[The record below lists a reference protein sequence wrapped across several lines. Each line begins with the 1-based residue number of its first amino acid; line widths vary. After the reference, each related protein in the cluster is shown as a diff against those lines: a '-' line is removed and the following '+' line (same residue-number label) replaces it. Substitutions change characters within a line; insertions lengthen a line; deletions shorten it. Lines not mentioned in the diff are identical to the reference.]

1 MGGIYVSSSA
11 IIHTDTLLN
20 KYKNKNYN
28 FNNLNKDF
36 HIDLPRLK
44 EAEVKLIVFA
54 IYAEENYQPNG
65 DGLKKTIQ
73 MIDDFYN
80 IFENCEELV
89 LAKNYE
95 DIIKINNEDKIAAI
109 LAVEGAKSLYSLSA
123 LRVFNRLGIRLITL
137 TWNHRNQIGDGIGV
151 DSKCGLT
158 SFGKEFVKE
167 MHSLNMIVD
176 VSHLNERGFWDVLEI
191 SEAPIIA
198 SHSNVKNLCNHP
210 RNLNDKQIKAIA
222 KINGIIGINF
232 CPLFLNTQEKADIND
247 VFKHIDYI
255 KKLVGIDYVGLG
267 TDFDGISETPKG
279 LADIRK
285 LGNLKNILFE
295 NGYNE
300 QEVEKIFYKNIYRV
314 FKNILK

>member
-44 EAEVKLIVFA
+44 KAEVKLIVFA
-54 IYAEENYQPNG
+54 IYVEENYQTNR

-73 MIDDFYN
+73 MVDDFYN
-80 IFENCEELV
+80 ILENCEELV
-89 LAKNYE
+89 LAKHYN
-95 DIIKINNEDKIAAI
+95 DILKINNEDKIAAI

-123 LRVFNRLGIRLITL
+123 LRVFNKLGIRLITL
-137 TWNHRNQIGDGIGV
+137 TWNHRNQIGDGVGV
-151 DSKCGLT
+151 NSKCGLT
-158 SFGKEFVKE
+158 SFGKDFVKE

-222 KINGIIGINF
+222 KANGVIGINF
-232 CPLFLNTQEKADIND
+232 YPLFLNTQEKADIND
-247 VFKHIDYI
+247 VFKHIAFI
-255 KKLVGIDYVGLG
+255 KNLVGIDYVGLG

-279 LADIRK
+279 LSDISK
-285 LGNLKNILFE
+285 LLNLKSILFE
-295 NGYNE
+295 NGYSE
-300 QEVEKIFYKNIYRV
+300 QEVEKIFYKNVYRV
-314 FKNILK
+314 FKNVLK